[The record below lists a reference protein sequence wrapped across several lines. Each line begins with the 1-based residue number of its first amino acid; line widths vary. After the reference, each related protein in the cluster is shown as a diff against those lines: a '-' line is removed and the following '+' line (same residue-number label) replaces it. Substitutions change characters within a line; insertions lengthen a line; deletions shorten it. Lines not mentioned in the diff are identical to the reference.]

1 MTLLFPHLT
10 LPDPSRA
17 SLAVMLFGMGLLALW
32 FVLGIRQMC
41 FAAQSWPIA
50 RGEIIE
56 SGTTE
61 RAPTGRSAGA
71 VTRRRRV
78 FRART
83 LYAYRAGGIAYRS
96 DRISFG
102 MHASFRAIARRQAGR
117 LAAGSNVEVR
127 YNPFNPA
134 EAVLF
139 PTAPGAGLLWTA
151 CVLLFAAGARVA
163 GLI

>member
-10 LPDPSRA
+10 FPDPSRA

-32 FVLGIRQMC
+32 IVLGIRQIC

-56 SGTTE
+56 SGIGE
-61 RAPTGRSAGA
+61 REALSAD
-71 VTRRRRV
+71 TRRRRV

-83 LYAYRAGGIAYRS
+83 LYAYQAGGIAYRS
-96 DRISFG
+96 DRVSFG
-102 MHASFRAIARRQAGR
+102 MHANFRAIARRQAGR
-117 LAAGSNVEVR
+117 LAARSNVEVR

-139 PTAPGAGLLWTA
+139 PTAPGAGLLWIA
-151 CVLLFAAGARVA
+151 CALLFGAGARVA
-163 GLI
+163 GLL